1 MQFGWHNNHLKNY
14 SLHWLTLY
22 ILVLNRGMYPG
33 FASAIERG
41 YFLLYSAILF
51 DDVLEVELAEGCTIS
66 IIHKDI
72 ERKNLASN
80 CAET

>member
-1 MQFGWHNNHLKNY
+1 
-14 SLHWLTLY
+14 
-22 ILVLNRGMYPG
+22 MYPG

-41 YFLLYSAILF
+41 FFLLYSTILF